1 MYILYMYISY
11 ISCIVVQSLS
21 RVQLFMTPWTEANQ
35 PSLSFTISLNL
46 FKFMSIELVVL
57 SNHLIL
63 CCHLLLLPLIFP
75 SIWVFSNESALL
87 IRWPKYWSCSFNISP
102 SNVYSGLISFR
113 IPGLVSLLPKGLSR
127 VFSRTTIQKHQF
139 FGTQPFLW
147 SNSDICTMSVG

>member
-1 MYILYMYISY
+1 MYISY

-147 SNSDICTMSVG
+147 SNCHICT

>member
-147 SNSDICTMSVG
+147 SNCHICT

>member
-1 MYILYMYISY
+1 MSDSATSWAAACQALLSSTISY
-11 ISCIVVQSLS
+11 SL
-21 RVQLFMTPWTEANQ
+21 LTF
-35 PSLSFTISLNL
+35 L
-46 FKFMSIELVVL
+46 SIELVVL
-57 SNHLIL
+57 PNHLIL

-147 SNSDICTMSVG
+147 SNCHICT